1 MFYQFIHPFT
11 MIVAGPSMSGKSTF
25 LQKLLICRKGMF
37 NIEFKRILWCYSE
50 NGAKPTIDNIDF
62 HKGIPEDTTIAHT
75 GPQLLILDDL
85 MSDAYNARISEIFTK
100 GSHHRNISI
109 ILVTQNIFHQGSHS
123 RDISLNAKYIV
134 LFKNPRDRQQFN
146 FIARQIFPESSKE
159 LVRVYNEVT
168 RSPHGY
174 LIIDLTQGISDFLRF
189 RTNIFNKNYF
199 SVCYAT
205 INEENED
212 IETETIEGE
221 QTYVI
226 RA

>member
-1 MFYQFIHPFT
+1 MFYQFVHPLT
-11 MIVAGPSMSGKSTF
+11 MMVAGPSMSGKSTF
-25 LQKLLICRKGMF
+25 LQKLILSKEKMF
-37 NIEFKRILWCYSE
+37 STQFKRILWCYSE
-50 NGAKPTIDNIDF
+50 NGANPNIPNVEF
-62 HKGIPEDTTIAHT
+62 HKGMPNEAVVSHS

-85 MSDAYNARISEIFTK
+85 MSDAYNAKISDLFTK

-109 ILVTQNIFHQGSHS
+109 ILVTQNIFHQGAHS

-146 FIARQIFPESSKE
+146 FIARQIYPEESKE
-159 LVRVYNEVT
+159 LIRVYNEVT
-168 RSPHGY
+168 RTPHGY
-174 LIIDLTQGISDFLRF
+174 LIIDLTQGISDLLRF
-189 RTNIFNKNYF
+189 RTNIFNQHYLA
-199 SVCYAT
+199 VCFAT

-212 IETETIEGE
+212 IKTESIEGE